1 MNNIEQSTA
10 YNDNITDACKNLLKI
25 ERLHTQDDIRQRLI
39 KLGYNQINQS
49 TVSRMLSRLNVIKVT
64 DAYGKKIYQLPTEG
78 KSRHT
83 DVSVSTKIEFITHNQ
98 SVVVIKTPP
107 GCAQLIARL
116 LDLNPHPEILGAVAG
131 NDMVMVAPKSINRI
145 EDCECVVRLLLGQP
159 NTESIN

>member
-1 MNNIEQSTA
+1 MNNTEQSTTCHC
-10 YNDNITDACKNLLKI
+10 DITDACINLLKI
-25 ERLHTQDDIRQRLI
+25 ERFHTQDDIRQRLI
-39 KLGYNQINQS
+39 KLGYHHINQS

-64 DAYGKKIYQLPTEG
+64 DAYCKKIYRLPCED
-78 KSRHT
+78 KSRHI

-107 GCAQLIARL
+107 GCAQLIARV
-116 LDLNPHPEILGAVAG
+116 LDLSPHPEILGAVAG

-145 EDCECVVRLLLGQP
+145 EDCEHVVRLLLGQP